1 MASVKGTQETKK
13 SGGRPVKA
21 KPGGRATA
29 EPKVVAKKSNAK
41 ASAPQPAKRTPT
53 MNKPKG
59 RTTRQNV
66 ITSEERQRMIAEAAY
81 YLAEKRGFQ
90 GGSSQQDWFEAAA
103 QIDRVIINNDSNKD

>member
-1 MASVKGTQETKK
+1 MASAKGTHETKK

-21 KPGGRATA
+21 KPGGRAAA
-29 EPKVVAKKSNAK
+29 EPKATARKSNAK

-53 MNKPKG
+53 INKPKG
-59 RTTRQNV
+59 RATRQHV

-90 GGSSQQDWFEAAA
+90 GGNSQQDWFEAAA
-103 QIDRVIINNDSNKD
+103 QIDRVMINSDSNKD